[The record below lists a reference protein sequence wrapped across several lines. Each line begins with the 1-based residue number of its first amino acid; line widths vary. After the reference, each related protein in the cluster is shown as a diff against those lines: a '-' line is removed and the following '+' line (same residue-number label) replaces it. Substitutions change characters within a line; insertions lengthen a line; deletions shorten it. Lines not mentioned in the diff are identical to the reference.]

1 MLLRHVPIIAVTVVA
16 CSGAIAV
23 AKPSLPSFSVIAQN
37 STNSARPLPSPR
49 GWFKDLNLTPN
60 QIQQIQAI
68 RKQSRGKIAQKRQA
82 LRQAQQQLQALLAST
97 ASKQQVQDKY
107 NQVRT
112 LRQELADAQF
122 ENTLAIREILT
133 PEQRQKFA
141 EHMYKQQQ
149 NSRPRRQN

>member
-1 MLLRHVPIIAVTVVA
+1 MLLRQVPIIAVTVVA

-141 EHMYKQQQ
+141 EYMYKQQQ